1 MSKTYAQ
8 LSLGG
13 NNDKE
18 TVRML
23 QQLLNEKIGAGLDE
37 DGIFGVKTQKAVRDY
52 QSAKGLQPDGIVGTK
67 TWSALT
73 ETANDPAT
81 EKQNLSPAQSIRQ
94 QMDALSADKPGEF
107 VFSDQALMDMTAQ
120 AIRDRAAF
128 AYDPN
133 ADALYRRYKDSYI
146 TQGKQA
152 MEDTM
157 GQAAAMTGGYSNT
170 YAQTAGQQ
178 AYQGYLQEL
187 NEVLPQLETLSYEK
201 YADETDRLRENY
213 QMLAAQ
219 RESALDAH
227 QAAQKQYN
235 TEMENLHEQYQ
246 DALTRQDEDFMK
258 MVTYLRLGY
267 NPTQAE
273 LAAAGLTPE
282 LARLILSK

>member
-18 TVRML
+18 TVKQL
-23 QQLLNEKIGAGLDE
+23 QKLLNEKNGAGLQV
-37 DGIFGVKTQKAVRDY
+37 DGIFGAKTQKAVRDY
-52 QSAKGLQPDGIVGTK
+52 QSANGLQVDGIVGPK
-67 TWSALT
+67 TWGALT
-73 ETANDPAT
+73 AT
-81 EKQNLSPAQSIRQ
+81 KDKPDTPKALSPAESIRQ
-94 QMDALSADKPGEF
+94 QMDTLTANKPGEF
-107 VFSDQALMDMTAQ
+107 VFADQALLDMAQQ
-120 AIRDRAAF
+120 AIRDREAF

-157 GQAAAMTGGYSNT
+157 GQAAAMTGGYGSS

-187 NEVLPQLETLSYEK
+187 NDVLPQLEALAYEK
-201 YADETDRLRENY
+201 YSDETDRLHKNY
-213 QMLAAQ
+213 EQLADQ

-227 QAAQKQYN
+227 QAAQKQYS
-235 TEMENLHEQYQ
+235 TELQDLHEQYQ
-246 DALTRQDEDFMK
+246 DALTRQDEAFMK

-282 LARLILSK
+282 LARLIVSR